1 MTMIPAKV
9 DHLVIS
15 DLGPIVVLKSLQPDD
30 KRSLLIFI
38 GPAEAQAIA
47 IHINE
52 MHVPRPL
59 THDLLKNILDMLE
72 CRLKKVEVCD
82 LVAGT
87 FYARLIIERD
97 GTEMDVDCRP
107 SDAIALALRCAAP
120 IHVAAKVMDEA
131 GRIFDESEIGSKDVN
146 NAQLKAKAAP
156 APAKDLSPLESLKQD
171 LQKAVVEERYEEAAK
186 LRDQIKVEEKTHS
199 KN

>member
-1 MTMIPAKV
+1 MNMIPAKV

-15 DLGPIVVLKSLQPDD
+15 DLGPIVVLKSLQPED

-52 MHVPRPL
+52 MRVPRPL
-59 THDLLKNILDMLE
+59 THDLLKNILDLLE

-82 LVAGT
+82 LISGT

-97 GTEMDVDCRP
+97 GSEMEVDCRP
-107 SDAIALALRCAAP
+107 SDAIALALRCTAP
-120 IHVAAKVMDEA
+120 IHIAEKVMDEA
-131 GRIFDESEIGSKDVN
+131 GRIFDESEIVAKDANSGLPKVS
-146 NAQLKAKAAP
+146 AAP
-156 APAKDLSPLESLKQD
+156 IPVKNLSPLESLKQD
-171 LQKAVVEERYEEAAK
+171 LQKAVVEERYEDAARI
-186 LRDQIKVEEKTHS
+186 RDQIKDEEKIHS